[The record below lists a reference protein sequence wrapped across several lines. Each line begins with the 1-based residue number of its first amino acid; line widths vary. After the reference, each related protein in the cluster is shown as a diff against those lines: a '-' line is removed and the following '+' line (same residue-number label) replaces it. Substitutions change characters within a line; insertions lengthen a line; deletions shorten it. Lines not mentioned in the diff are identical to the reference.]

1 MIRRPPRS
9 TLFPYTTLFRSPVEG
24 EKRWNDCMK
33 KYLPGDFPGGRNQ
46 PSGRAVGA
54 ANRASGYNTNDAA
67 LILAIIAKE
76 SGFSPT
82 PTGDHGPMELTSW
95 ISNYAKNHN
104 LDIVVPGS
112 YDPFPRVG
120 KNRDR
125 TFTGDYDANVQTGEN
140 WIRYERDTLKMSDWQ
155 IAYGYGP
162 GPTAKIRKAYAEDA
176 ISLRNMYTPFVNCL
190 KTGQ

>member
-1 MIRRPPRS
+1 
-9 TLFPYTTLFRSPVEG
+9 
-24 EKRWNDCMK
+24 
-33 KYLPGDFPGGRNQ
+33 
-46 PSGRAVGA
+46 
-54 ANRASGYNTNDAA
+54 
-67 LILAIIAKE
+67 
-76 SGFSPT
+76 
-82 PTGDHGPMELTSW
+82 MELTSW

-120 KNRDR
+120 KNRNR

-140 WIRYERDTLKMSDWQ
+140 WIRYQRDSLKMSDWQ

-162 GPTAKIRKAYAEDA
+162 GPTTAIRTAYANEA
-176 ISLRNMYTPFVNCL
+176 ISLRDRYAPFVNCL